1 MGFTKLDEGI
11 LRSSIMAE
19 DAETF
24 KVWIAFLA
32 SCGPDGIARVS
43 AVFLSS
49 VCHLPLEIVH
59 KATAR
64 LEAPDPESRS
74 GAEEGRR
81 IIRIDGGWFIVN
93 FEKYRSFNY
102 SLKNEAVRKREYRYR
117 VKKGIGT
124 SRDKRDKKDN
134 VPFVP
139 GHSASASAS
148 ASDLINSDIPIEEKI
163 PMIIE
168 LWNKFAEGHD
178 LAPILGIAEGSTRE
192 KAILA
197 RLKDP
202 AWDFEKILR
211 AIHAQ
216 PFTQGDNETGWAV
229 DFDFILKPSRYIK
242 LLEGA
247 YRNRIFGRAKDRQ
260 PDDPNV
266 GRGKK

>member
-24 KVWIAFLA
+24 KVWITFLA

-49 VCHLPLEIVH
+49 VCRLPIEIIH
-59 KATAR
+59 KAIIK

-74 GAEEGRR
+74 EAEEGRR

-102 SLKNEAVRKREYRYR
+102 SLKDEAVRKREYRER
-117 VKKGIGT
+117 IKKGTLG
-124 SRDKRDKKDN
+124 DKKDS

-148 ASDLINSDIPIEEKI
+148 ASASEEEVQEREDKFNEFWKAYPQAGRHAKKESRI
-163 PMIIE
+163 KFGALVKRDELVEFIKGFHGYLDFLKHEKLNKGFDQTPMYA
-168 LWNKFAEGHD
+168 KTF
-178 LAPILGIAEGSTRE
+178 LGDRWRE
-192 KAILA
+192 FIG
-197 RLKDP
+197 
-202 AWDFEKILR
+202 FEFKS
-211 AIHAQ
+211 
-216 PFTQGDNETGWAV
+216 G
-229 DFDFILKPSRYIK
+229 
-242 LLEGA
+242 
-247 YRNRIFGRAKDRQ
+247 
-260 PDDPNV
+260 
-266 GRGKK
+266 

>member
-24 KVWIAFLA
+24 KIWITFLA
-32 SCGPDGIARVS
+32 SCAPDGIARVS
-43 AVFLSS
+43 AIFLSS
-49 VCHLPLEIVH
+49 VCRLPLETVH
-59 KATAR
+59 KAIIK

-74 GAEEGRR
+74 ETEEGRR
-81 IIRIDGGWFIVN
+81 IIPVDGGWFIVN

-102 SLKNEAVRKREYRYR
+102 SLKNEAVRKREYRER
-117 VKKGIGT
+117 VKKGT
-124 SRDKRDKKDN
+124 LKDKRDKRDI

-139 GHSASASAS
+139 GHSASAS
-148 ASDLINSDIPIEEKI
+148 DIINSDIPIEEKI
-163 PMIIE
+163 PIIIE
-168 LWNKFAEGHD
+168 LWNRFAEGHD
-178 LAPILGIAEGSTRE
+178 LAPILGIADGSTRE
-192 KAILA
+192 KAVLA

-202 AWDFEKILR
+202 AWDFEKILK

-216 PFTQGDNETGWAV
+216 PFTQGDNTTGWAV

-247 YRNRIFGRAKDRQ
+247 YKNRICGRAKDRQ